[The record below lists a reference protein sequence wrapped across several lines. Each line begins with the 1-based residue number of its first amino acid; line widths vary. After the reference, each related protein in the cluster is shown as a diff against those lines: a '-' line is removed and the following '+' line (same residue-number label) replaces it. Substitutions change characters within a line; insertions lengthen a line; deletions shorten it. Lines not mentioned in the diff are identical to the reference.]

1 MLSTTIPPV
10 KWAQR
15 KDKVFLTID
24 VANLKD
30 ISFDISAEGKL
41 IFK

>member
-1 MLSTTIPPV
+1 MHSSTIPPV

-15 KDKVFLTID
+15 KDKIFLTID

-30 ISFDISAEGKL
+30 LSFDVTAEGKL
-41 IFK
+41 TFK